1 MKALFFQ
8 REVPIIYEYKIPIK
22 QNYEELVNSYNNL
35 KKDVDCL
42 VAVNQENP
50 KYQEKIKFN
59 IDKSVID
66 NNNFFAKYEVEI
78 KDRIDNKLNKF
89 YLLDQENLAHVFKL
103 RMQLVEFNNEI
114 LSMDTVGT
122 ALNYLREFYKDVELD
137 IEQNR
142 IINDRDEKAKKIL
155 KEDIYKGYIEELAL
169 TGDERKISKETIKSK
184 EMGWVVNYGG

>member
-1 MKALFFQ
+1 
-8 REVPIIYEYKIPIK
+8 
-22 QNYEELVNSYNNL
+22 
-35 KKDVDCL
+35 
-42 VAVNQENP
+42 
-50 KYQEKIKFN
+50 
-59 IDKSVID
+59 
-66 NNNFFAKYEVEI
+66 
-78 KDRIDNKLNKF
+78 
-89 YLLDQENLAHVFKL
+89 
-103 RMQLVEFNNEI
+103 MQLVEFNNEI